1 MMEGE
6 VVEVG
11 LFSIDS
17 FSGVMD
23 PVEQVVD
30 RVGTL
35 VQKGSQDCL
44 IVSTN
49 GNFGIEDSVQCGE

>member
-1 MMEGE
+1 M
-6 VVEVG
+6 G
-11 LFSIDS
+11 LFGIDP

-23 PVEQVVD
+23 PVEQVVG

-44 IVSTN
+44 VVSTD
-49 GNFGIEDSVQCGE
+49 GNFGIEDSVQHEE